1 MGPHVHSL
9 AHHSSH
15 KYLRFRMV
23 SSPVPSSL
31 PPPGPHSE
39 ALLPAA
45 AASTT
50 PSGGGPTGAPCSL
63 HAGAGQRGPWTATTG
78 TQHGRQVSVHLS
90 KARSKSNWWVVLAV
104 QSLPANAGSFGWR
117 LHRHMRCL
125 SAYRICGNRQA
136 KARARL
142 SGTGMQQQYNA
153 GSSALCLVLMIASSQ
168 VFMCCQ

>member
-1 MGPHVHSL
+1 MSPHIHSL

-15 KYLRFRMV
+15 KYLRFRKV
-23 SSPVPSSL
+23 SSPVPSRL

-104 QSLPANAGSFGWR
+104 QSVPADACQPTAFAAIGR
-117 LHRHMRCL
+117 LWPDHGC
-125 SAYRICGNRQA
+125 QA
-136 KARARL
+136 QAC
-142 SGTGMQQQYNA
+142 SNCTMQA
-153 GSSALCLVLMIASSQ
+153 VPHCALCP
-168 VFMCCQ
+168 